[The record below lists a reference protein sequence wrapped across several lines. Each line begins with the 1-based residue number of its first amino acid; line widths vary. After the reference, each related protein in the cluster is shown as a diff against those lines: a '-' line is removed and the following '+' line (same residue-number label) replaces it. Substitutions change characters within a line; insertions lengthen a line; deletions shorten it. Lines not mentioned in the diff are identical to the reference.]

1 MVYFICR
8 IIFCMKWTLLFMKQS
23 GYLPI
28 FFFRELVH
36 QRNLRSLTL
45 IDRFVKR
52 FHLCT
57 GFQSHYQFFY
67 GNSHFCCHF
76 PRRRFPLQPARQCFS
91 HLIDPVVIFLQ
102 RTAYLQYPVVPEIT
116 FDLSDDHG
124 NCIGRK
130 FHIIGHVKLIH
141 CFQKS
146 DAADLVAV
154 ERNVGIDVPREVGV
168 VHRIGV
174 HREFHPNDNRATVV
188 IPQEEFLKYLAA
200 VGNSYEFIEL
210 Y

>member
-1 MVYFICR
+1 M
-8 IIFCMKWTLLFMKQS
+8 
-23 GYLPI
+23 
-28 FFFRELVH
+28 
-36 QRNLRSLTL
+36 
-45 IDRFVKR
+45 KR

-57 GFQSHYQFFY
+57 GFHSHYQFFY
-67 GNSHFCCHF
+67 GNSHFRCHF

-124 NCIGRK
+124 NCIGGK

-146 DAADLVAV
+146 DAADLEQILHLHPTSQKTLCHTVYQSCIFLKQKISCRFIPLV
-154 ERNVGIDVPREVGV
+154 CTPDEGKSTIHSYLLMIFFMCTVVPRPTSDSTRTSSINASMKVNPIPERSLSGFV
-168 VHRIGV
+168 VNMGSMAFWIS
-174 HREFHPNDNRATVV
+174 A
-188 IPQEEFLKYLAA
+188 IPTP
-200 VGNSYEFIEL
+200 
-210 Y
+210 